1 MVLLTINHGQ
11 LCEIMNLNYPALLA
25 PEQVKSINPSW
36 INIEVVTQK
45 EFSLFNTHE
54 SF

>member
-1 MVLLTINHGQ
+1 MCAELPFYLFFYTVP
-11 LCEIMNLNYPALLA
+11 LCHYSAMLA

-45 EFSLFNTHE
+45 EFSLFITHE